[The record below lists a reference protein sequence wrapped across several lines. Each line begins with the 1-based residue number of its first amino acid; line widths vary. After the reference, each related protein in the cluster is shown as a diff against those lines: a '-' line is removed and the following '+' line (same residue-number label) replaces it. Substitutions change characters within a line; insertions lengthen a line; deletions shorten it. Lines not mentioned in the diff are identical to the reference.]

1 MQATQSEFFDLA
13 DSQINHSGGERSHTQ
28 IVKDDNTSNSNVSAP
43 ATGSHNATKAS
54 VQHKNVAAM
63 VNTSALQS
71 PKSANAPNLYMMIQD
86 DQTVVSSSGIV
97 GGGGNGLAS

>member
-13 DSQINHSGGERSHTQ
+13 DSQINHSGGERSQTM
-28 IVKDDNTSNSNVSAP
+28 IVRDDDASNSNISAP
-43 ATGSHNATKAS
+43 ATGSHNATKTS

-71 PKSANAPNLYMMIQD
+71 PKSANAPTQFMMIQD
-86 DQTVVSSSGIV
+86 DQTVVSSSGI
-97 GGGGNGLAS
+97 GGGNGLAS